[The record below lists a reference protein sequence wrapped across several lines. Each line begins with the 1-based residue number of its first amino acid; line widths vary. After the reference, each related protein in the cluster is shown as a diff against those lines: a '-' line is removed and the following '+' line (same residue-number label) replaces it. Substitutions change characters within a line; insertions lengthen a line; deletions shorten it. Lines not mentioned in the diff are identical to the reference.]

1 MSEEQQY
8 WLKAMRELRVDF
20 SVEYIA
26 QRIGVTVR
34 QVYNISNGARPIGQA
49 AVKLAAF
56 HAEHCSGLQAVGSG
70 LPIIASK

>member
-8 WLKAMRELRVDF
+8 WLKAMKELREDF
-20 SVEYIA
+20 TIEYIA
-26 QRIGVTVR
+26 QRIGLTVR

-56 HAEHCSGLQAVGSG
+56 HGEHCRGLQEVRFA
-70 LPIIASK
+70 LPIKQEN